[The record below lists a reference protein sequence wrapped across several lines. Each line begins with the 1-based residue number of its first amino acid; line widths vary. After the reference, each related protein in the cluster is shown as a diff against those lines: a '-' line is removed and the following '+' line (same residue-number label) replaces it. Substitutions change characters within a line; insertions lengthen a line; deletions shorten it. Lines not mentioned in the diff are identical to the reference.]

1 MRQLTLPWKIPIL
14 VVAVIAAA
22 FHYYCAGF
30 GSPEPRTFRGLHLS
44 MLLPFVYLLYPAWK
58 KSPLHRPSVI
68 DLLAA
73 ALCLVASLYTV
84 FYADRLNQRFVGFH
98 PVRPEEVVLGGL
110 LSIAVIEACRRSI
123 SKWFAATVGITLIYL
138 MTCQYWP
145 GMFHYKPFT
154 LDRAVGP
161 QLRARPRSRPDLH
174 PSARRSVRPFP
185 PPPSSSPNS
194 ACSRA
199 SRR

>member
-14 VVAVIAAA
+14 ATAVVAAV

-44 MLLPFVYLLYPAWK
+44 MLLPFVFLLYPAWN
-58 KSPLHRPSVI
+58 KSPQHRPSAP

-73 ALCLVASLYTV
+73 ALCLAASLYTV

-98 PVRPEEVVLGGL
+98 AVRTEEVVLGGL
-110 LSIAVIEACRRSI
+110 LALAAIEACRRSI
-123 SKWFAATVGITLIYL
+123 SKWFALTVAVTLVYL

-145 GMFHYKPFT
+145 GMFHYKAFT
-154 LDRAVGP
+154 LDRAWRSFTCRTT
-161 QLRARPRSRPDLH
+161 RACSASSWESPPRFSTSTSSSRRCCSRPG
-174 PSARRSVRPFP
+174 
-185 PPPSSSPNS
+185 
-194 ACSRA
+194 RA
-199 SRR
+199 TS